1 MRPILAEGF
10 KLSKVELLLNQPFIY
25 YWLPINHLQGRLN
38 DRPGLL
44 RRGNL
49 LFGAAADVDGIQQ
62 RERLILEAE
71 HGFLHPS
78 QRSRGHVFNGIQ
90 PIPLWFTVT
99 PRTHA
104 AL

>member
-25 YWLPINHLQGRLN
+25 YWSPINHLQGRLN

-78 QRSRGHVFNGIQ
+78 QRSRGHGLRRTDSAAFRCVC
-90 PIPLWFTVT
+90 TV
-99 PRTHA
+99 
-104 AL
+104 LGSLVL